1 MYQYDDPTA
10 VSQMPPPGA
19 AGTAGYF
26 TDGNPASGQPATLLR
41 ADFMNTLMMELVNA
55 IQAGGLVP
63 TKGKNNQLAQVLG
76 GLAPVGIN
84 VQFIQKSGPVKLP
97 AHSFFEF
104 NGTVDCTATLPDPTQ
119 SIPVLAYFWN
129 GSTSNQLTLATAV
142 GAFFGQGIPANGA
155 TFNLPPGY
163 GALVCG
169 DTHNYIVLLSCY
181 SKNPPVGDSSNLN
194 TTTNWTQNTLS
205 AAISALN
212 LGQYAT
218 SNALATAI
226 AGLNIGQYATSNALA
241 AAVAPLAPAAR
252 IGSNGGVSLYQAAA
266 TQPLTD
272 IGKLVE
278 LSGTFTL
285 ATPNLNGAPLGA
297 VMEYINTGAGSVTI
311 QATGTA
317 FFYNG
322 VTTPTVLV
330 SPGVSIRAVF
340 DGVNLVVTGGFG
352 GAGLAPNGYQRLP
365 SGLIIQWGSSQFSAS
380 GSATMSIT
388 LPMAFPNNN
397 FQGFASD
404 VGGGAY
410 PYGCSPNGLTKI
422 NVYQAAWVA
431 FGSNN
436 NAQAVNGAFRW
447 FAIGN

>member
-194 TTTNWTQNTLS
+194 ATTNWTQNTLS

-218 SNALATAI
+218 SNALA
-226 AGLNIGQYATSNALA
+226 N
-241 AAVAPLAPAAR
+241 AVAPLAQASR
-252 IGSNGGVSLYQAAA
+252 IGSNAGAVLYQAAA
-266 TQPLTD
+266 TQPLSD

-278 LSGTFTL
+278 LSGSFTL
-285 ATPNLNGAPLGA
+285 NTPSFNGVPAGA
-297 VMEYINTGAGSVTI
+297 AMEYINTGNGPVTI
-311 QATGTA
+311 SGNGAS
-317 FFYNG
+317 FFYNSASVAS
-322 VTTPTVLV
+322 VTLQ
-330 SPGVSIRAVF
+330 SGQSARCVF
-340 DGVNLVVTGGFG
+340 DGTSIVVTGGFG
-352 GAGLAPNGYQRLP
+352 AASIGSNGYQKLP
-365 SGLIIQWGSSQFSAS
+365 SGLIFQWGAASVASASDTLVTLPIAFPNQLGQVLLGEAYNLGSSVAIYGSWSINTASPKTSFYLRNSSAS
-380 GSATMSIT
+380 G
-388 LPMAFPNNN
+388 
-397 FQGFASD
+397 
-404 VGGGAY
+404 
-410 PYGCSPNGLTKI
+410 
-422 NVYQAAWVA
+422 
-431 FGSNN
+431 
-436 NAQAVNGAFRW
+436 NAVSW